1 MAWSVNAEGRAK
13 VTAALASAAA
23 AWRTQPLFLLAS
35 TADVYA
41 WQMRPIKETDC
52 VQPSTAYSASKLGA
66 ELAAEQAARLGGL
79 KVIIARPF
87 PHSGAGQADSFWVPA
102 RCNMR
107 GEMKLDGGVS
117 VSL

>member
-23 AWRTQPLFLLAS
+23 RWKTQPLFLLAS

-41 WQMRPIKETDC
+41 WQTRPSKETDC

-79 KVIIARPF
+79 KGIIASPF
-87 PHSGAGQADSFWVPA
+87 PHSGAGEDEASWI
-102 RCNMR
+102 
-107 GEMKLDGGVS
+107 
-117 VSL
+117 